1 MIKRTINID
10 DYWEVIV
17 YYDVDYNL
25 FHIISKDLAQIGCS
39 KLQIRSIYNN
49 MRKGSAKG
57 VTVSSAQCETSVV
70 LFNAHRSIAD
80 YINSIVHEAE
90 HIKQSILDAYN
101 VKDEGEEPAY
111 TVGYIAM
118 KMMEMFI

>member
-1 MIKRTINID
+1 MIKRRINID

-17 YYDVDYNL
+17 YYDIDYNL
-25 FHIISKDLAQIGCS
+25 FHIISEDLAQIGCS
-39 KLQIRSIYNN
+39 KSQIRSIHNN
-49 MRKGSAKG
+49 MQKSSTKG
-57 VTVSSAQCETSVV
+57 VTISSAHCKTSVV

-90 HIKQSILDAYN
+90 HIKQSILDAYD

-118 KMMEMFI
+118 KMMEIFI

>member
-17 YYDVDYNL
+17 CYDIDYNL
-25 FHIISKDLAQIGCS
+25 FHIVSKDLAQIGCS

-49 MRKGSAKG
+49 MQKGSAKG

-90 HIKQSILDAYN
+90 HIKQSMLNAYN
-101 VKDEGEEPAY
+101 INDFGEPPAY
-111 TVGYIAM
+111 TIGYIATQLL
-118 KMMEMFI
+118 MFLL

>member
-1 MIKRTINID
+1 MIRRTIDID
-10 DYWEVIV
+10 GYWEVIV

-25 FHIISKDLAQIGCS
+25 FRFVREDLAQIGCS

-90 HIKQSILDAYN
+90 HIKQSMLDAYN

-118 KMMEMFI
+118 KMMEIFI